1 MIRSTTK
8 CVMIY
13 DVWSTKIKV
22 YNYVNKYT
30 YDIRYNKKNLAIDI
44 KYCQIEDSHR
54 GKKTTLS
61 HILIMHKSGRKNVR
75 LTIEKDVQDFS
86 PELSTCLQNR
96 IMPTI
101 RNLATNKA
109 QYGG

>member
-22 YNYVNKYT
+22 YNYEYSSKNKYT
-30 YDIRYNKKNLAIDI
+30 YTTYTIQQKNLAIDI

-54 GKKTTLS
+54 G
-61 HILIMHKSGRKNVR
+61 
-75 LTIEKDVQDFS
+75 
-86 PELSTCLQNR
+86 
-96 IMPTI
+96 
-101 RNLATNKA
+101 
-109 QYGG
+109 